1 MIYRVVELAK
11 YSAYSRESIGSES
24 EVSKKSTKSI
34 GLNSEI
40 GVMLKVMLECLER
53 MIKIQRAKET

>member
-24 EVSKKSTKSI
+24 EDTKKSTKLN